1 MNIAKKIA
9 EELEIKV
16 TQVEAAVKLIDEGC
30 TIPFIAR
37 YRKEVTGALNDEQL
51 RNLDERLKYLRNLED
66 RKTQVIASIEEQGK
80 LTEEL
85 NAAITAAET
94 MVLVED
100 LYRPYKQKR
109 RTRATI
115 AKEKGLEPLAQFI
128 FEQQTTEDV
137 EVKAAEFISDEEGK
151 EVDTAQDAIAGA
163 LDIIAEQISDVADYR
178 TYIRDITMKE
188 GKLVVTAKDEKA
200 ESVYENYY
208 DYSRGTFD
216 NSGEHRILAINR
228 GEDEKFLTVKVE
240 APEERILRYLEKN
253 ILKDNAFTA
262 EYLKNCIADAYG
274 RLIAPAIEREIRS
287 SLTETA
293 EDGAIKVFWK
303 ES

>member
-1 MNIAKKIA
+1 MDILKT
-9 EELEIKV
+9 LEQEFKLKPF
-16 TQVEAAVKLIDEGC
+16 QVENTVSLIDEGN

-66 RKTQVIASIEEQGK
+66 RKTQVLASIEEQGK

-85 NAAITAAET
+85 KAAITAAES

-151 EVDTAQDAIAGA
+151 DVATAQDAIAGA

-178 TYIRDITMKE
+178 TYIRDITFKE
-188 GKLVVTAKDEKA
+188 GKLVVTAKDENA
-200 ESVYENYY
+200 DSVYENYY
-208 DYSRGTFD
+208 DYNEAIASIPG
-216 NSGEHRILAINR
+216 HRILAINR
-228 GEDEKFLTVKVE
+228 GESEKFLTVKVE
-240 APEERILRYLEKN
+240 APKDRILRYLAKQE
-253 ILKDNAFTA
+253 ITADNEFTTP
-262 EYLKNCIADAYG
+262 YLTACIEDSYD

-287 SLTETA
+287 TLTDNA
-293 EDGAIKVFWK
+293 QDGAI
-303 ES
+303 